1 MQAQWQKTFQQLM
14 FWLVAEIILNLSG
27 LDNLADY
34 SEFVFEPES
43 FLSHAWS
50 AEIAVVVPPKAH

>member
-34 SEFVFEPES
+34 SKFVFEPES

-50 AEIAVVVPPKAH
+50 AEIAVVVPPRTH

>member
-1 MQAQWQKTFQQLM
+1 MQAQWQKTFKQLT

-34 SEFVFEPES
+34 SEFVFEQELLHGHS
-43 FLSHAWS
+43 FPVTVV
-50 AEIAVVVPPKAH
+50 AVILPRTR